1 MFIILVENNIYFA
14 LYKANQMNSNLLL
27 TVTMTVVAITATTV
41 VTVVPT
47 AVENINIITMMPTA
61 FAQNVTGGSDVLI
74 EEEEVVTEGNVTGGN
89 MTTTAGGGG
98 AQETANRQLDQAI
111 KALESGDNA
120 AAEGYMKEAD
130 KTLSEGEAKMHLGE
144 AMKALQA
151 GDIEGAMMH
160 TQAAQGSL
168 PVNIS

>member
-1 MFIILVENNIYFA
+1 MMARIQMYIVSFA
-14 LYKANQMNSNLLL
+14 IAVLFGAYAL
-27 TVTMTVVAITATTV
+27 TMTNIIPIASASPLAAATT
-41 VTVVPT
+41 
-47 AVENINIITMMPTA
+47 N
-61 FAQNVTGGSDVLI
+61 Q
-74 EEEEVVTEGNVTGGN
+74 TGGN

-98 AQETANRQLDQAI
+98 GGAQETANKQLDQAI

-151 GDIEGAMMH
+151 GDTEGAMMH

>member
-1 MFIILVENNIYFA
+1 MTARIQTCIVSFTIAVLFGVGA
-14 LYKANQMNSNLLL
+14 LI
-27 TVTMTVVAITATTV
+27 MTNVSPIASASPLAATT
-41 VTVVPT
+41 
-47 AVENINIITMMPTA
+47 N
-61 FAQNVTGGSDVLI
+61 QTG
-74 EEEEVVTEGNVTGGN
+74 NQTGVN
-89 MTTTAGGGG
+89 MTTTAGGGIG
-98 AQETANRQLDQAI
+98 DQETANKQLDQAM

-120 AAEGYMKEAD
+120 AAEGSMKEAD

-168 PVNIS
+168 